1 MSASAPV
8 TTPIPA
14 FTFGSI
20 GKGMPKISSKNQVTI
35 PVDVLREAGLES
47 GDRLIV
53 RAIGTGGI
61 ELRRRDDVIN
71 ELAGALSYPPGYLDE
86 LRDEWER

>member
-1 MSASAPV
+1 MNANAAV
-8 TTPIPA
+8 TTQVPA

-35 PVDVLREAGLES
+35 PVGVLREAGLES
-47 GDRLIV
+47 GDNVIV
-53 RAIGTGGI
+53 RALGAGCV
-61 ELRRRDDVIN
+61 ELRRRDDVIA
-71 ELAGALSYPPGYLDE
+71 ELAGSLSYPPGYLDE

>member
-1 MSASAPV
+1 MSAGAAV

-35 PVDVLREAGLES
+35 PVSVLREAGLEP
-47 GDRLIV
+47 GDNLIV
-53 RAIGTGGI
+53 RALGAGRV
-61 ELRRRDDVIN
+61 ELRRRDDVIA
-71 ELAGALSYPPGYLDE
+71 ELAGSLSYPPGYLDA
-86 LRDEWER
+86 LRNEWER